1 MPTFKGLPEETLI
14 KIADVLEEYTYKE
27 GQCIIRQVIDLKSV
41 KFLTNLDNLDQKIGK
56 CYQNI
61 LSGSHR
67 RHILH
72 HQRWPSEGDDEG
84 GGQIM
89 MTMMI
94 MRITSMMVM
103 MMMLIMMIT
112 RVIINW

>member
-27 GQCIIRQVIDLKSV
+27 GQCIIRQVINLKSV

-72 HQRWPSEGDDEG
+72 HQRWPSEGDDDG
-84 GGQIM
+84 GGQMM
-89 MTMMI
+89 MTMMMLRMTR
-94 MRITSMMVM
+94 MRM
-103 MMMLIMMIT
+103 MMMTRIMLLTILV
-112 RVIINW
+112 R

>member
-27 GQCIIRQVIDLKSV
+27 GQCIIRQVINLKSV

-84 GGQIM
+84 GGQMM

-94 MRITSMMVM
+94 MRMTRMRM
-103 MMMLIMMIT
+103 MMMTRIMLLTILV
-112 RVIINW
+112 R

>member
-84 GGQIM
+84 GQMM

-94 MRITSMMVM
+94 TRMRR
-103 MMMLIMMIT
+103 MMI
-112 RVIINW
+112 NWSW

>member
-1 MPTFKGLPEETLI
+1 MI

-27 GQCIIRQVIDLKSV
+27 GQCIIRQVINLKSV

-84 GGQIM
+84 GGQMM

-94 MRITSMMVM
+94 MRMTTMILTMVM
-103 MMMLIMMIT
+103 VMTIFV
-112 RVIINW
+112 R